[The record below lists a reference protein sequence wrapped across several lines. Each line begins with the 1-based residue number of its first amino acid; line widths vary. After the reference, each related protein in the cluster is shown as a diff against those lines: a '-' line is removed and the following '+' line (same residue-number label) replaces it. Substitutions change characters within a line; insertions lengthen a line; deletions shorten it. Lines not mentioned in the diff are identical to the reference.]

1 MDKNVMWAFF
11 SLPNSVMTHSINVA
25 KLCQKFAEPFDLDR
39 RLLFTCG
46 LFHDIGKLYIDE
58 RILNKRSC
66 LTKTEFEIM
75 KQHTQ
80 YGYDLLKESN
90 VNELVCLSALYH
102 HERLNGTGYW
112 KKKKDELPIVVQIV
126 AVVDVFEATTSYRPY
141 RFPKSKKAALRI
153 LKDTELFNKEIVS
166 VLESIV

>member
-1 MDKNVMWAFF
+1 MDQNVMWAFF

-25 KLCQKFAEPFDLDR
+25 KLCQSFAEPFGLDG

-46 LFHDIGKLYIDE
+46 LFHDIGILYIDE

-90 VNELVCLSALYH
+90 VNELVCLSAIYH
-102 HERLNGTGYW
+102 HERETEQDIGRR
-112 KKKKDELPIVVQIV
+112 KKMNYQ
-126 AVVDVFEATTSYRPY
+126 
-141 RFPKSKKAALRI
+141 
-153 LKDTELFNKEIVS
+153 
-166 VLESIV
+166 